1 MTAPPST
8 KWLEE
13 SNRIMH
19 GAGFSPDQILA
30 AVVWAARWQ
39 ACSKCGADPYQ
50 RCENLAARRK
60 HQVSYTKWPHQERVD
75 RQKLV
80 EALQQKGYAPK

>member
-1 MTAPPST
+1 MTPPS
-8 KWLEE
+8 KQWLEE

-19 GAGFSPDQILA
+19 GAGFSPDQVHA

-39 ACSKCGADPYQ
+39 ACTKCGVGPYE
-50 RCENLAARRK
+50 RCENLITRRRDHK
-60 HQVSYTKWPHQERVD
+60 VYTKWPHEERVD

-80 EALQQKGYAPK
+80 EALKLKGYAPR